1 MADIALRSQAR
12 TLADARAV
20 IDAGKVLFCF
30 SWEVWV
36 SVEGW
41 WVGHYWYYMYWYW
54 YPVFKSP
61 REL

>member
-1 MADIALRSQAR
+1 MGDIALRSQAR

-36 SVEGW
+36 SVEGV
-41 WVGHYWYYMYWYW
+41 VGW
-54 YPVFKSP
+54 
-61 REL
+61 R